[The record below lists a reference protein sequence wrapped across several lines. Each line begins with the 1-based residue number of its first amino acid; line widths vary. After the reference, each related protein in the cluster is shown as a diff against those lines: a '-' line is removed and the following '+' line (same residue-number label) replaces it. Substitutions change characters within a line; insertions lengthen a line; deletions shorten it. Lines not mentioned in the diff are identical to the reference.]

1 MAGFQLFV
9 YYSPYNCDEGRQIRI
24 RIECAATC
32 GLSDA
37 IFVYRTLG
45 SNQEFNRVASTID
58 MVEVPAANPNE
69 YETFKWIRLNYID
82 LLVRS
87 PAIAEDL
94 VAEVKSDVRH
104 LFKNMK
110 HHNTLL
116 SDAIH
121 IIGDDNVAQAIT
133 YKNTEVVLETGLTS
147 AGVISN
153 MVQGQRGTLA
163 VRQVTANSYSLVYS
177 PTADYVGRDAVR
189 YTKDAVTK
197 DIILDIR
204 DSQGV

>member
-24 RIECAATC
+24 RIECAATR

-58 MVEVPAANPNE
+58 MVEVPTASPNE

-87 PAIAEDL
+87 PEIAEDL
-94 VAEVKSDVRH
+94 VTEVKSDVRH
-104 LFKNMK
+104 LFKNMQK
-110 HHNTLL
+110 HNTLL
-116 SDAIH
+116 ADTIH

-133 YKNTEVVLETGLTS
+133 YKNTAVVLEIGLTN
-147 AGVISN
+147 AGAISN
-153 MVQGQRGTLA
+153 MVQGQYGTLA
-163 VRQVTANSYSLVYS
+163 VRQVTEESYELVYT
-177 PTADYVGRDAVR
+177 PVTNYVGRDAVR
-189 YTKDAVTK
+189 YTKGSVTK